1 MAGPEPGI
9 RQGISLK
16 KPPRRR
22 WRRLL
27 LVPAALWLGLAV
39 WHTHKPLP
47 EGVHV
52 EGALVA
58 TPGSSLQFLA
68 DVTAADAAGNR
79 VQQQTIHAATLE
91 LVRNARDFLVLDY
104 FLFNGQGGPRGPL
117 VYEDGLA
124 PVSTALADA
133 LRELKQAQPTLP
145 VLLLVDPI
153 NDYYRGTAPPAL
165 AALEAL
171 GVDVAVT
178 RLDGL
183 RDSNPVYSATWR
195 MLFAWWLDSGGV
207 GAFPNLLDGAG
218 PRLKPGALL
227 RLPNFK
233 ANHRKVVLTGD
244 GAGSLVG
251 IVSSG
256 NPHDAS
262 SAHSNVALR
271 VEGEALRELLGS
283 ELSIARQAGASEA
296 VLDRY
301 RASPAE
307 ASATGSSAVEVA
319 DDVAGEDGPA
329 QVGIL
334 TEGAIRVVLLQEL
347 DAAGAGDA
355 IDLAQFYLS
364 DQGVLD
370 SLLAAARR
378 GAAVRLLLDPNRD
391 AFGFSKS
398 GIPNRPLASA
408 LARRASGTIAL
419 RWYRTHGEQFHSKFA
434 MVRSGGRLW
443 FTLGSANFTRRNIAD
458 YNLEANVQVECATG
472 CAVALDA
479 ASWFERL
486 WSNAGGIVYSDEA
499 SRWAEDSH
507 GRYLRARVMEA
518 TGLST
523 F

>member
-1 MAGPEPGI
+1 MAGPEPGVWP
-9 RQGISLK
+9 GFAPK
-16 KPPRRR
+16 KPRRR

-27 LVPAALWLGLAV
+27 LVPAAIWVGLAI

-52 EGALVA
+52 EGALVI
-58 TPGSSLQFLA
+58 TPDSSLQFLA

-79 VQQQTIHAATLE
+79 VQQQAIHAATLE

-117 VYEDGLA
+117 VYEGGLA
-124 PVSTALADA
+124 AVSTALVDA
-133 LRELKQAQPTLP
+133 LRELKQTQPTLP

-153 NDYYRGTAPPAL
+153 NDYYRGSAPPAI
-165 AALEAL
+165 AALEQL

-183 RDSNPVYSATWR
+183 RDSNPLYSATWR
-195 MLFAWWLDSGGV
+195 MFFASWLGTEGD
-207 GAFPNLLDGAG
+207 GAFPNLLDGDG
-218 PRLKPGALL
+218 PRLKLGALL

-233 ANHRKVVLTGD
+233 ANHRKVILTGD

-271 VEGEALRELLGS
+271 VEGEALRALLDS
-283 ELSIARQAGASEA
+283 EIAIARDAGVDQE
-296 VLDRY
+296 VLARY
-301 RASPAE
+301 RAMPAAGPSADPASEGTKE
-307 ASATGSSAVEVA
+307 AIG
-319 DDVAGEDGPA
+319 GEERA
-329 QVGIL
+329 RVGVL
-334 TEGAIRVVLLQEL
+334 TEGAIRAALLQRL
-347 DAAGAGDA
+347 DAAGAGDG
-355 IDLAQFYLS
+355 IDVAQFYLS

-408 LARRASGTIAL
+408 LVRRDGNIAL

-434 MVRSGGRLW
+434 LVRSGERLW
-443 FTLGSANFTRRNIAD
+443 FTVGSANFTRRNIAD
-458 YNLEANVQVECATG
+458 YNLEANVQVECAAT
-472 CAVALDA
+472 CAVTRDA
-479 ASWFERL
+479 AAWFNRL
-486 WSNAGGIVYSDEA
+486 WSNADGLVYSDDA
-499 SRWAEDSH
+499 ARWSEDSH
-507 GRYLRARVMEA
+507 GRYLRARLMEA